1 MYNFD
6 CVSYMR
12 RDYAMF
18 VYPGS
23 INRVSDR
30 IFKELQN
37 KATPDTT
44 VFREVFAGSGIASID
59 MALEH
64 PHMQIQ
70 MNDLDE
76 YMFAFWDLVA
86 TGTGS
91 DDDKLKNKLEET
103 PTLKLFDR
111 LRAQQNALGRLSR
124 VTRAYHAV
132 FFHRCTYGGVFFN
145 GPRGGR
151 SQEKGTIT
159 ACYNASNLK
168 LVYDNL
174 VALFR
179 GRMTATN
186 MDAVAY
192 IKRFMRSSNDLWFLD
207 PPWIERGV
215 GWYPH
220 SMDLDEHLKMARLLK
235 RKAFGPRRWL
245 MIIGDHSSLADLY
258 SGCRIRV
265 IKVTRGAGP
274 SQGLAVHRDKLIDGK

>member
-1 MYNFD
+1 
-6 CVSYMR
+6 MR

-23 INRVSDR
+23 ISRVSER
-30 IFKELQN
+30 IFKELQK
-37 KATPDTT
+37 KAASDTN

-59 MALEH
+59 MALNYPTMHIE
-64 PHMQIQ
+64 

-86 TGTGS
+86 TGTES
-91 DDDKLKNKLEET
+91 DDNQLKNKLNQT
-103 PTLKLFDR
+103 PTLKLFDQM
-111 LRAQQNALGRLSR
+111 RAQQNAPGRLNR

-151 SQEKGTIT
+151 SQEKGSLT
-159 ACYNASNLK
+159 ACYNGPSLK

-179 GRMTATN
+179 GRMTASN
-186 MDAVAY
+186 LDAITY
-192 IKRFMRSSNDLWFLD
+192 IRRFARSRNDLWFLD
-207 PPWIERGV
+207 PPWMERGV

-220 SMDLDEHLKMARLLK
+220 SMDLDEHRKMAKLLK
-235 RKAFGPRRWL
+235 GKAFGPRRWL
-245 MIIGDHSSLADLY
+245 MIIGDHSTLAELY
-258 SGCRIRV
+258 LGCRIRV
-265 IKVTRGAGP
+265 VKVTRGAGP
-274 SQGLAVHRDKLIDGK
+274 SQGLAVHRDKLIDM